1 MQTILGEFLQNLTY
15 QASSQENDNIFLSF
29 KESINLTH
37 SIVNEFAEMENRE
50 FEIASQVTEQIS
62 DKLDT
67 SFEIVEAPA
76 MKIQLGEEESINPE
90 ETKPIKFSA
99 PLKAEEI
106 NEIYDREEND
116 YLKIAIKLNQTELE
130 SASEVADSENETLI
144 QEIINPTPGL
154 VVDDDISIDTQ
165 FSFKNSDLDTS
176 FTFSNSLKAI
186 LDNILDDARNKV
198 SSVKFLPQVIQNTK
212 GSSISSKSNKNR
224 IYLY

>member
-37 SIVNEFAEMENRE
+37 SIANEFAEMENRE

-99 PLKAEEI
+99 PLKTEEI

-130 SASEVADSENETLI
+130 SASKDADSENEKLI
-144 QEIINPTPGL
+144 QEINNATPGL
-154 VVDDDISIDTQ
+154 VVDDDTSVDTQ
-165 FSFKNSDLDTS
+165 FSFKIVT
-176 FTFSNSLKAI
+176 
-186 LDNILDDARNKV
+186 
-198 SSVKFLPQVIQNTK
+198 
-212 GSSISSKSNKNR
+212 
-224 IYLY
+224 

>member
-1 MQTILGEFLQNLTY
+1 MGELLQNVTY
-15 QASSQENDNIFLSF
+15 QASSQENNNIFLSF
-29 KESINLTH
+29 EEGINLTH
-37 SIVNEFAEMENRE
+37 SIVNVFAEMESRE
-50 FEIASQVTEQIS
+50 FEILSQVSEQIS
-62 DKLDT
+62 DQLDT
-67 SFEIVEAPA
+67 QFEIAEASA
-76 MKIQLGEEESINPE
+76 MKIQLGEEESIIPE
-90 ETKPIKFSA
+90 EPKPIEFSA
-99 PLKAEEI
+99 PLKTEEI

>member
-1 MQTILGEFLQNLTY
+1 MQTTLGEFLQNLTY

-90 ETKPIKFSA
+90 ETKPIKFSVL
-99 PLKAEEI
+99 LKTEEI
-106 NEIYDREEND
+106 NEIYDREENG
-116 YLKIAIKLNQTELE
+116 YLNIAIKLNQTELE
-130 SASEVADSENETLI
+130 SASKDADSENEKLI
-144 QEIINPTPGL
+144 QEINNATPGL
-154 VVDDDISIDTQ
+154 VVDDDTSVDTQ
-165 FSFKNSDLDTS
+165 FSFKIVT
-176 FTFSNSLKAI
+176 
-186 LDNILDDARNKV
+186 
-198 SSVKFLPQVIQNTK
+198 
-212 GSSISSKSNKNR
+212 
-224 IYLY
+224 